1 MEREHR
7 MDWLIGKK
15 DDPKKW
21 IAQLKDPAKQTQAAN
36 ELLRLGPASVDGLME
51 AVIGKD
57 FHLAA
62 LASQL
67 LVRMG
72 AAAIPRLGEIL
83 ASAHP
88 ETRQRVADIL
98 GETRLPGAVPP
109 LTQAARGEFFTV
121 RAKAASAL
129 AKIGDP
135 QAVPVLIE
143 LLSDKESAVRQAAAL
158 AVGKFKDPRC
168 LVRLSDVLLEDPQI
182 EVRQAAAQGLSE
194 SRLAQSVPY
203 LLDAM
208 DDSFWWYGRDGAAK
222 PLLDAILSF
231 GADSV
236 LPLCEYLHHTEGNV
250 RFHAAQLLGQI
261 GDPRAIEPLG
271 MALYDVHNVVGEA
284 AAQALARYGAPALG
298 VLEEAT
304 RAVESPI
311 RLHAL
316 LGLSRI
322 QDERVLPLIAEL
334 IHDPDRIVMKQAI
347 QSLADTRNPKALP
360 LLEPFAADRADR
372 ERSMLARQAMR
383 TLQQ

>member
-1 MEREHR
+1 

-15 DDPKKW
+15 DDSKKW
-21 IAQLKDPAKQTQAAN
+21 IAHLNDPAKRTQAAN
-36 ELLRLGPASVDGLME
+36 ELMLLGPSAVDGLME
-51 AVIGKD
+51 AVVGKD
-57 FHLAA
+57 SNLATMA
-62 LASQL
+62 GQL
-67 LVRMG
+67 LVKLG
-72 AAAIPRLGEIL
+72 ATAIPRLSEIL

-121 RAKAASAL
+121 RARAASAL

-143 LLSDKESAVRQAAAL
+143 LLGDKESVVRQAAAL
-158 AVGKFKDPRC
+158 AIGKFKDPRC
-168 LVRLSDVLLEDPQI
+168 LIRLSDVLLEDPQI
-182 EVRQAAAQGLSE
+182 EVRQAAAQGLAE
-194 SRLAQSVPY
+194 SRLTQSVPY

-208 DDSFWWYGRDGAAK
+208 DDSFWWYGREGVAK

-236 LPLCEYLHHTEGNV
+236 LPLCEYLRHTEGNV
-250 RFHAAQLLGQI
+250 RKHAASLLGQI
-261 GDPRAIEPLG
+261 GDARAIDPLG
-271 MALYDVHNVVGEA
+271 MALYDVHNPVGEA
-284 AAQALARYGAPALG
+284 AAEALARYGAPALE

-316 LGLSRI
+316 SGLSRI
-322 QDERVLPLIAEL
+322 KDTRVLPIIADL
-334 IHDPDRIVMKQAI
+334 IHDADRTVMKQAI
-347 QSLADTRNPKALP
+347 QSLADTRNPDALQ
-360 LLEPFAADRADR
+360 LLEPYAADRSDR
-372 ERSMLARQAMR
+372 ERSMLAREAMR
-383 TLQQ
+383 QLS